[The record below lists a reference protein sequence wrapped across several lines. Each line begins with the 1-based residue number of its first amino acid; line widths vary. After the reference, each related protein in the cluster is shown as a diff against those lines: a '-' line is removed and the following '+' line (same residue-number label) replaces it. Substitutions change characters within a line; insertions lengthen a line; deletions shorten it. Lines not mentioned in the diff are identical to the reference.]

1 MIDCIQLD
9 VISFLSLT
17 LLCLKYT
24 LLMIMINR
32 GDRVK
37 RERDDC
43 IYANFEFPLFLS
55 FEMDTFVHGLG
66 RMLVCALFSL
76 MFMMAFFLLI
86 YICIYKTSVC
96 ERKTHYSCDGLH

>member
-55 FEMDTFVHGLG
+55 PLKWTL
-66 RMLVCALFSL
+66 S
-76 MFMMAFFLLI
+76 FM
-86 YICIYKTSVC
+86 V
-96 ERKTHYSCDGLH
+96 